1 VPGSLVGETTSTRP
15 SEETFLPVSFLVR
28 GDPLPQTPYTDE
40 DLEHAPSRGM
50 LWGVDLRNCA
60 TRKAARARWHD
71 TIQDLKH
78 ELDTHPAVLRV
89 GIACL
94 RPTGF
99 PQSLLVNLPTG
110 LASRLHNDVER
121 DRARYLQ
128 VLVLDLTDCADP
140 ALLHDRL
147 EEALGPG
154 HGSWADVTLTWRDI
168 EECGFTEAWAR
179 GAL

>member
-1 VPGSLVGETTSTRP
+1 MPI
-15 SEETFLPVSFLVR
+15 SFLVC
-28 GDPLPQTPYTDE
+28 GDPLPQALCADE
-40 DLEHAPSRGM
+40 DLEHTPSRGM

-60 TRKAARARWHD
+60 TRKTARARWHD

-78 ELDTHPAVLRV
+78 ELDTHPAVRRV
-89 GIACL
+89 CIACL

-99 PQSLLVNLPTG
+99 PQSLLVKMPSG
-110 LASRLHNDVER
+110 LASRLHSDFER

-140 ALLHDRL
+140 ALLRDRL
-147 EEALGPG
+147 EEALGSG
-154 HGSWADVTLTWRDI
+154 TGSWTDATLAWPDI

>member
-1 VPGSLVGETTSTRP
+1 MPI
-15 SEETFLPVSFLVR
+15 SFLVH
-28 GDPLPQTPYTDE
+28 GDPLPQASYADE
-40 DLEHAPSRGM
+40 DLDCTQPRGM
-50 LWGVDLRNCA
+50 LWGVDLRGCA
-60 TRKAARARWHD
+60 TRKAGRARWHD
-71 TIQDLKH
+71 AIQDLKH
-78 ELDTHPAVLRV
+78 ELDTHPAIRRV
-89 GIACL
+89 CIACL

-99 PQSLLVNLPTG
+99 PQSLLVTMPTG

>member
-1 VPGSLVGETTSTRP
+1 M
-15 SEETFLPVSFLVR
+15 PVSFLVR

-128 VLVLDLTDCADP
+128 VLVLDLTDCADL